1 MIGASDDIRR
11 MSPAHPAQRH
21 RHDQGGVVAARVVDT
36 VDTVGI
42 VGGSLSA
49 TPMLRG
55 GWGRL

>member
-11 MSPAHPAQRH
+11 MSPALPAQRH

-36 VDTVGI
+36 VGI
-42 VGGSLSA
+42 VGGSLPA
-49 TPMLRG
+49 TTMLRG